1 MKYRSI
7 AGLIFLFCFYSAG
20 ALAEKPETLAEMK
33 TRAEGAR
40 PADCVRLCADTA
52 RRAFDEAKN
61 AFAKGE
67 PETGRLALAD
77 VATFAE
83 KATDASIL
91 TRKREKQL
99 EIELRAI
106 SHRLADLKRSVAFED
121 QPALETTMEQLE
133 KLRTQLLE
141 SMFGK
146 AKK

>member
-1 MKYRSI
+1 MKHRWMT
-7 AGLIFLFCFYSAG
+7 ALIFLLCFHGAG
-20 ALAEKPETLAEMK
+20 ALAEKPEALAEMK

-40 PADCVRLCADTA
+40 PGDCVRLCADTA
-52 RRAFDEAKN
+52 RRALDEAKN
-61 AFAKGE
+61 EFAKGE
-67 PETGRLALAD
+67 PETARTALAD

-91 TRKREKQL
+91 TKKREKQL

-121 QPALETTMEQLE
+121 QPAVETTMEQLE
-133 KLRTQLLE
+133 KLRTRLLE